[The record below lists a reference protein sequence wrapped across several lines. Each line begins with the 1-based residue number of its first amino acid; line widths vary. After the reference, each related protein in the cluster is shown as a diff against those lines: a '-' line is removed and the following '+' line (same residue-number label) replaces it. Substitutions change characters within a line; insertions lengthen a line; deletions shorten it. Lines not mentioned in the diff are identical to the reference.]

1 MGKFISPNKTPS
13 PPQPVLQQK
22 VEVEVEVEGIKENV
36 KEPITNQNKVS
47 GLSKPEILTLT
58 GLVIVLLLIG
68 VSIGYYIRPIVYNPP
83 TIILTAYQNK
93 LHQKIVSIDKL
104 ITKEQSQ
111 EDIDSERIQRLE
123 RNRKIV
129 AETLTNCNSFQK
141 TNNSLID
148 AYVDNQTIYLKT
160 NGIFLNKTK

>member
-1 MGKFISPNKTPS
+1 MGEFITPNKTPS
-13 PPQPVLQQK
+13 PPQPVPQQK
-22 VEVEVEVEGIKENV
+22 VEVEVGVIKENV
-36 KEPITNQNKVS
+36 KEPIINQNKVS

>member
-1 MGKFISPNKTPS
+1 MGEFITPNKTPT
-13 PPQPVLQQK
+13 PQPVPQQK
-22 VEVEVEVEGIKENV
+22 VEVEVGDIKEDV
-36 KEPITNQNKVS
+36 KEPIIKQNKVA

-68 VSIGYYIRPIVYNPP
+68 LCIGYYIRDIVYNPP
-83 TIILTAYQNK
+83 TTTLTIYQTK

-104 ITKEQSQ
+104 ITKEHNQ

-129 AETLTNCNSFQK
+129 AETLTNYTSFQK

>member
-1 MGKFISPNKTPS
+1 MGEFITRNKTPT
-13 PPQPVLQQK
+13 PQPVLQQK
-22 VEVEVEVEGIKENV
+22 VEVEVGVIKENV
-36 KEPITNQNKVS
+36 KEPIINQNKVS